1 MSVKMTFNDVSFIKM
16 YHYQFKYL
24 EDAMDGYQA
33 FTVQTH
39 LCPPLSWLQ
48 LLLSLS
54 SQALL
59 STARLYW

>member
-1 MSVKMTFNDVSFIKM
+1 M

-54 SQALL
+54 SLALL

>member
-1 MSVKMTFNDVSFIKM
+1 M
-16 YHYQFKYL
+16 YPYQFKYL

-54 SQALL
+54 AVHC
-59 STARLYW
+59 TAVLMTQPFYHQSHA